1 MNQKQELVKNLE
13 ALKAQLNKLA
23 KLKVGEAEA
32 ELGKY
37 IEILKQRG
45 K

>member
-1 MNQKQELVKNLE
+1 MNQKQELIKNLE

-32 ELGKY
+32 ELAKY
-37 IEILKQRG
+37 IEVIKQKG
-45 K
+45 N

>member
-1 MNQKQELVKNLE
+1 MTQKQELVKNLE

-23 KLKVGEAEA
+23 KLKVSEAEE

-37 IEILKQRG
+37 IELIKQKG
-45 K
+45 N